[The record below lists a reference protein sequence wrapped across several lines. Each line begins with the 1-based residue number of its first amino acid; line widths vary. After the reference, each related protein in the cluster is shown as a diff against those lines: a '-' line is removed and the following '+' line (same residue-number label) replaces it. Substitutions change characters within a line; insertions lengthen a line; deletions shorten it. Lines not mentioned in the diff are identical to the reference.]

1 MPISLTGTGILITL
15 IEYVLRFFGL
25 EFEEGSV
32 AAAVNGLLVFI
43 GFVLVI
49 VGQLRRK
56 DLRFG
61 LVRK

>member
-32 AAAVNGLLVFI
+32 AAAVNGLVVFV

>member
-15 IEYVLRFFGL
+15 IEYALRFLGL

-32 AAAVNGLLVFI
+32 AAAVNGLVVFV